1 MGGISL
7 GRIVMA
13 GLVLLHLGL
22 LVWALMGFAEWTV
35 GAVPWPE
42 VTNPLFPRPMLF
54 FHWLS
59 VIAASTAFLAG
70 LALRWPGTPL
80 AVVLGYGAMAI
91 VCLIE
96 TTRYLVH
103 DAKWLAMAAEYA
115 AYLAIGSWLFLSA
128 TARNAFRREET

>member
-1 MGGISL
+1 MHRISL
-7 GRIVMA
+7 GQIFLA
-13 GLVLLHLGL
+13 GLVLLHAGL
-22 LVWALMGFAEWTV
+22 LIWALMGFAEWV
-35 GAVPWPE
+35 IPAVPWPE

-103 DAKWLAMAAEYA
+103 DAKWLAMMAEYA
-115 AYLAIGSWLFLSA
+115 AYLAIGGWLFLSA
-128 TARNAFRREET
+128 TARNAFSRGET